1 VVIDIHSRC
10 HEKRC
15 FNIFNLTLSKEK
27 MVMVMKKLMVLA
39 IPALLMF
46 PAVGFTADKAKPAT
60 ELTSFQDKLSYSMG
74 LDVGTYFKGMKDD
87 INYDRL
93 ILGITDSFKGNKQLL
108 TPEEVA
114 SVQKEFAAKMQEKQ
128 AAQLKEMQE
137 KNKKSGDEYLAKNK
151 EKKGVEV
158 TKSGLQYEVVKKGNG
173 EKVKDGDQVKVH
185 YTGTFV
191 DGKTFDDSRKRGE
204 PAVFGVDQVI
214 PGWSEALKLMDVGSQ
229 YKLAIPSSIAYG
241 EQGAPPV
248 IEPNSVLLFD
258 VELIAIEK
266 KDEKPAEAPAAPA
279 AAPAP
284 EKK

>member
-1 VVIDIHSRC
+1 
-10 HEKRC
+10 
-15 FNIFNLTLSKEK
+15 
-27 MVMVMKKLMVLA
+27 MVMKKLMVLA

-46 PAVGFTADKAKPAT
+46 PALGFTADKAKPAT

>member
-1 VVIDIHSRC
+1 MNR
-10 HEKRC
+10 
-15 FNIFNLTLSKEK
+15 
-27 MVMVMKKLMVLA
+27 LMVFALMA
-39 IPALLMF
+39 LLIFPAL
-46 PAVGFTADKAKPAT
+46 GFSADKDKPAA
-60 ELTSFQDKLSYSMG
+60 ELKTFQDKLSYSMG
-74 LDVGTYFKGMKDD
+74 LDVGTYFKGMKED
-87 INYDRL
+87 IDYDRL
-93 ILGITDSFKGNKQLL
+93 LLGITDAFKGNKQLL
-108 TPEEVA
+108 SAEEVA
-114 SVQKEFAAKMQEKQ
+114 QVQKEFATKMQAKQ
-128 AAQLKEMQE
+128 AAQVKELQE
-137 KNKKSGDEYLAKNK
+137 KNKKAGDAYLAKNK
-151 EKKGVEV
+151 EVKGVVV

-173 EKVKDGDQVKVH
+173 EKVKEGDQVKVH

-214 PGWSEALKLMDVGSQ
+214 PGWSEALKLMDVGSR
-229 YKLAIPSSIAYG
+229 YKLAIPSTLAYG

-266 KDEKPAEAPAAPA
+266 KDAAPAPA

>member
-1 VVIDIHSRC
+1 MNR
-10 HEKRC
+10 
-15 FNIFNLTLSKEK
+15 
-27 MVMVMKKLMVLA
+27 LMVLA
-39 IPALLMF
+39 MAALMMF
-46 PAVGFTADKAKPAT
+46 PALGFAADKDKPAV
-60 ELTSFQDKLSYSMG
+60 ELKSFQDKLSYSMG
-74 LDVGTYFKGMKDD
+74 LDVGTYFKGMKED
-87 INYDRL
+87 IDYDRL
-93 ILGITDSFKGNKQLL
+93 TQGITDAFKGNKQLL
-108 TPEEVA
+108 SPEEVA
-114 SVQKEFAAKMQEKQ
+114 SVQKEFAAKMQAKQ

-137 KNKKSGDEYLAKNK
+137 KNKKAGDEYLAKNK
-151 EKKGVEV
+151 DKKGVVV

-173 EKVKDGDQVKVH
+173 VKVKDGDQVKVH

-191 DGKTFDDSRKRGE
+191 DGKPFDDSRKRGE

-229 YKLAIPSSIAYG
+229 YKLAIPAAIAYG

-266 KDEKPAEAPAAPA
+266 KDAKPAEAPAAAAPAA

>member
-1 VVIDIHSRC
+1 M
-10 HEKRC
+10 KR
-15 FNIFNLTLSKEK
+15 
-27 MVMVMKKLMVLA
+27 LMVFSMTALLL
-39 IPALLMF
+39 IPAL
-46 PAVGFTADKAKPAT
+46 GFAAEKAEPTVEKTKPTAEKVKPAA
-60 ELTSFQDKLSYSMG
+60 ELKTFKDKLSYSMG
-74 LDVGTYFKGMKDD
+74 LDVGTYFKGMKED
-87 INYDRL
+87 IDYDHL
-93 ILGITDSFKGNKQLL
+93 VLGVTDSFKGNKQLL

-114 SVQKEFAAKMQEKQ
+114 TVQKEFAAKMQAKQ
-128 AAQLKEMQE
+128 AAQIKEMQE
-137 KNKKSGDEYLAKNK
+137 KNKKAGDDYLAKNK
-151 EKKGVEV
+151 DKKGVEV

-173 EKVKDGDQVKVH
+173 EKAKDGDQVKVH

-191 DGKTFDDSRKRGE
+191 DGTVFDDSRKRGE

-229 YKLAIPSSIAYG
+229 YKLAIPSSLAYG

-258 VELIAIEK
+258 VELVGVEK
-266 KDEKPAEAPAAPA
+266 EQAAPTPA

>member
-1 VVIDIHSRC
+1 MA
-10 HEKRC
+10 
-15 FNIFNLTLSKEK
+15 FALTA
-27 MVMVMKKLMVLA
+27 VLL
-39 IPALLMF
+39 IPAMGYAAADADK
-46 PAVGFTADKAKPAT
+46 PAV
-60 ELTSFQDKLSYSMG
+60 ELKSFKDKLSYSMG
-74 LDVGTYFKGMKDD
+74 LDVGTYFKGMKED
-87 INYDRL
+87 IDYDRL
-93 ILGITDSFKGNKQLL
+93 ILGVSDAFTGKKQLL

-114 SVQKEFAAKMQEKQ
+114 TVQKEFAAKMQAKQ

-137 KNKKSGDEYLAKNK
+137 KNKKAGDDYLAKNK
-151 EKKGVEV
+151 DKKGVEV

-173 EKVKDGDQVKVH
+173 EKAKDGDQVKVH

-191 DGKTFDDSRKRGE
+191 DGTVFDDSRKRGE

-214 PGWSEALKLMDVGSQ
+214 PGWSEALKLMDVGAQ
-229 YKLAIPSSIAYG
+229 YKLAIPSSLAYG

-258 VELIAIEK
+258 VELIGVEK
-266 KDEKPAEAPAAPA
+266 EGAAPAPA